1 MADQRKQVARHI
13 FVSYPRAHRDVAEEL
28 GQQMGRAQLRAW
40 IDDVAIEVGTPDWES
55 SIRRAIELAHAVVL
69 VCSPETVASQFVQAE
84 LKLAQKHGCPIIPV
98 WVAGDDW
105 VDCVPLGLVNVQY
118 VDCRDDRLEGGS
130 EKLVAQLGKIVG
142 EGLPPL
148 FVVDTFEDC
157 PPGFIRIL
165 MAKNDGAPLSVEEA
179 GQVADWAHPFGEP
192 LRRTLQI
199 IVADPNVY
207 DSLEPL
213 LDDIYTRYLRHRYEK
228 YTYGRDWVLARA
240 STYVTLF
247 ALPLE
252 WLRYKRDRLLVDV
265 LPDFFERLTPLKR
278 FGAKRAHGRPTIWAI
293 VDANFDP
300 SFAVCT
306 SSDTVADL
314 VFDQHPKGL
323 SFNLERWTR
332 LTDTAQAVPIQ
343 TSFVDLEQIDSE
355 TFKYRVLVQPEDF
368 HGTIAGQALVIQ
380 DAPALD
386 DES

>member
-1 MADQRKQVARHI
+1 MADQPKQVARHI
-13 FVSYPRAHRDVAEEL
+13 FVSYPRAYRDVAAEL
-28 GQQMGRAQLRAW
+28 GQQMARAQLRAW
-40 IDDVAIEVGTPDWES
+40 IDDVAIEVGTPDWER

-69 VCSPETVASQFVQAE
+69 VCSPETVASPFVQAE

-118 VDCRDDRLEGGS
+118 VDCREDRLEAGS
-130 EKLVAQLGKIVG
+130 EKLVAQLSKIVG
-142 EGLPPL
+142 EGLQPL

-165 MAKNDGAPLSVEEA
+165 MPKNDDKPLSVREA
-179 GQVADWAHPFGEP
+179 GHVTDWARPFGEP

-199 IVADPNVY
+199 VVADPDVY

-213 LDDIYTRYLRHRYEK
+213 LDDLYTRYLRHRYDK

-265 LPDFFERLTPLKR
+265 LPDFFERRTPLKT
-278 FGAKRAHGRPTIWAI
+278 FGVKRAHGRAEIWAI
-293 VDANFDP
+293 VDGDFDP

-306 SSDTVADL
+306 SSDTVADS
-314 VFDQHPKGL
+314 VFDQHPKSL
-323 SFNLERWTR
+323 AFNLERWTR
-332 LTDTAQAVPIQ
+332 VGGTARAVSVR
-343 TSFVDLEQIDSE
+343 TSFVDLEQIDPE
-355 TFKYRVLVQPEDF
+355 NFKYRVLVQPEHF
-368 HGTIAGQALVIQ
+368 RGLIAGQALVIQ
-380 DAPALD
+380 DAPDLD